1 MDKYALNFT
10 KDARVIG
17 HLKKGKTDWYANT
30 VFYFGRAYP
39 MNTAI
44 ITVTGNRVNFGDG
57 QKLANSP
64 AQFYS
69 KEKKNILKF

>member
-1 MDKYALNFT
+1 
-10 KDARVIG
+10 
-17 HLKKGKTDWYANT
+17 
-30 VFYFGRAYP
+30 

>member
-17 HLKKGKTDWYANT
+17 HLKKGKTGWYANT

-44 ITVTGNRVNFGDG
+44 ITVTGNRVNKSLQIPLHNFI
-57 QKLANSP
+57 QRRRKI
-64 AQFYS
+64 Y
-69 KEKKNILKF
+69 